1 MKNIIIITFL
11 FIISISSSIAQ
22 TDPNFEFKNKVR
34 NEIGGVKKITKFD
47 KEDIKK
53 TAHLRFAHLD
63 YKKAYISE
71 SKEVY
76 FLRYNM
82 FTDEMEYINYQK
94 TLNLDKSDN
103 KIIDFFEVKTK
114 YGVFTLKDE
123 LSYFVIKSSGKSS
136 VLVQQCVEFDEGKK
150 AVTQFDVKVAP
161 KFFRKKDKNFIAFE
175 NTKIKIV
182 PRKKKSFYALFIG
195 KKEKIKKFMKTQKLS
210 HKKIDDLVK
219 IVTYYNSLKQ
229 LK

>member
-1 MKNIIIITFL
+1 M
-11 FIISISSSIAQ
+11 
-22 TDPNFEFKNKVR
+22 
-34 NEIGGVKKITKFD
+34 
-47 KEDIKK
+47 
-53 TAHLRFAHLD
+53 
-63 YKKAYISE
+63 
-71 SKEVY
+71 
-76 FLRYNM
+76 
-82 FTDEMEYINYQK
+82 
-94 TLNLDKSDN
+94 
-103 KIIDFFEVKTK
+103 
-114 YGVFTLKDE
+114 
-123 LSYFVIKSSGKSS
+123 
-136 VLVQQCVEFDEGKK
+136 
-150 AVTQFDVKVAP
+150 KVAP